1 MVIEIGNYIKLTY
14 TGCVNGVPFDTTDAE
29 AAKKGHIFREGF
41 NYTPAIVK
49 VGAGHVLAGVDEDLV
64 GKEVGKEYKVTIPA
78 EKAFGEHKKDEVKAI
93 DKKAFQKKPEVYEHV
108 TVEGREGLVVNK
120 IGNRYLVDFNHP
132 LAGQAVDYTYKIEAV
147 VSDPVECLEGTIKLI
162 TGREMKVNNAHENFV
177 SIEVPAMIA
186 MYNQNWF
193 MTQYMIMQDAFVLF
207 PKAESVKFVENFP
220 RPNKEGDTTEN
231 KTKAK
236 KEEVTVA
243 EKKPAEKKP
252 AEKKPA
258 EKKPA
263 AKKTEAATE
272 KKPAEKKPATKKTT
286 AKKAA

>member
-1 MVIEIGNYIKLTY
+1 MVIENGNYIKLTY
-14 TGCVNGVPFDTTDAE
+14 TGSVNGVPFDTTDAE

-41 NYTPAIVK
+41 NYAPAVVK
-49 VGAGHVLAGVDEDLV
+49 VGSGHVLAGVDEDLV

-78 EKAFGEHKKDEVKAI
+78 EKAFGERNKDDVKAI
-93 DKKAFQKKPEVYEHV
+93 DKKAFQNKPEVYERV
-108 TVEGREGLVVNK
+108 TVEGREGMVVNR

-147 VSDPVECLEGTIKLI
+147 VTDPVECLAGTIKLI

-193 MTQYMIMQDAFVLF
+193 MTQYMIMQDALELF

-220 RPNKEGDTTEN
+220 RPKKEGD
-231 KTKAK
+231 
-236 KEEVTVA
+236 VA
-243 EKKPAEKKP
+243 EKKTEAKKASPAEDKIPTAKNTS
-252 AEKKPA
+252 
-258 EKKPA
+258 
-263 AKKTEAATE
+263 AKKTA
-272 KKPAEKKPATKKTT
+272 
-286 AKKAA
+286 